1 MAQTLT
7 RLLVHVI
14 FSTKNRENLITPEV
28 EPDLF
33 AYMGGICREC
43 ESPLLA
49 AGGMPDHVHCLVSLS
64 KNLAL
69 ATLVQQMKKDSSKWI
84 KRAGPE
90 LGTFS
95 WQDGYAAMSIGQSG
109 LAAARTYIAHQKQH
123 HARKSFKEEL
133 IEFLQK
139 YEIEFDEGF
148 LWT

>member
-14 FSTKNRENLITPEV
+14 FSTKDRENLITPDL

-33 AYMGGICREC
+33 SYMGGICREC

-49 AGGMPDHVHCLVSLS
+49 AGGMPDHVHLLVSLS
-64 KNLAL
+64 KNWAL
-69 ATLVQQMKKDSSKWI
+69 STLLQQVKKDSSKWI
-84 KRAGPE
+84 KRVAPQFSG
-90 LGTFS
+90 FS
-95 WQDGYAAMSIGQSG
+95 WQDGYAGMSIGHSG
-109 LAAARTYIAHQKQH
+109 LDACRTYIANQKQH
-123 HARKSFKEEL
+123 HATKTFKEEL
-133 IEFLQK
+133 IEFLEK

>member
-14 FSTKNRENLITPEV
+14 FSTKNRENIITPNI
-28 EPDLF
+28 EPALF
-33 AYMGGICREC
+33 SYMGGICREC

-49 AGGMPDHVHCLVSLS
+49 ASGMPDHVHLLVSLS

-69 ATLVQQMKKDSSKWI
+69 STLLQQVKKDSSKWI
-84 KRAGPE
+84 KTTGPE
-90 LGTFS
+90 FGRFS

-109 LAAARTYIAHQKQH
+109 LAACRTYIANQREH
-123 HARKSFKEEL
+123 HATRTFKEEL
-133 IEFLQK
+133 IEFLEK